1 MMGETANIQRMNIPY
16 AHIIV
21 LRYETPY
28 YLKSMEKQK
37 DKIPVKVER
46 IEKKDLEKY
55 LKLAFDIQQAHKPYI
70 IGILLVDIDESS
82 LAVTEVKPES
92 IFDSKF
98 AELMNKKLSIS
109 NLFNQVKEFAEFYI
123 SKV

>member
-1 MMGETANIQRMNIPY
+1 MGETANIQRMNIPY